1 MAECKYYIDETYDRD
16 NCQNYILS
24 IRCSLDGFSFCIYD
38 TIVKKFIV
46 LGRHILNTI
55 TPYQLNNELAEIV
68 GNEPIFKANYKRVVI
83 SYLNSRFTEIPKI
96 VYNKGHRKILFEQ
109 TVGKS
114 IDESI
119 LDYQI
124 GDKVCLYSI
133 PKPIHNFFLDQYINS
148 EFIPELISLSKYVN
162 KLKSKETNALV
173 CQEGK
178 MAYIVV
184 FEQDKTYYQNS
195 FEVHTLDD
203 LLYYV
208 LNVYKKLELPSS
220 TPLHLAG
227 SFNDLNAV
235 QANFKK
241 FLTKIETASYRPGY
255 SVSYTFRSEAAL
267 NHIPL
272 IEQVL

>member
-1 MAECKYYIDETYDRD
+1 MAKDKYYIDETFDID

-46 LGRHILNTI
+46 MGRHELNTI
-55 TPYQLNNELAEIV
+55 TPFQLNNELEEIV
-68 GNEPIFKANYKRVVI
+68 GNEPILKANYKKVI
-83 SYLNSRFTEIPKI
+83 ISFLNRGYIEVPEI
-96 VYNKGHRKILFEQ
+96 VYNKGHRKILFEK
-109 TVGKS
+109 TRGKS

-119 LDYQI
+119 LDYKI
-124 GDKVCLYSI
+124 GDKVCLFSI
-133 PKPIHNFFLDQYINS
+133 PKTIHNFFLDQYINS
-148 EFIPELISLSKYVN
+148 VFIPELISLSKYAN
-162 KLKSKETNALV
+162 KLKSKESNVLV

-178 MAYIVV
+178 TAYILV
-184 FEQDKTYYQNS
+184 FEHDKTAYQNS

-203 LLYYV
+203 LLFYV
-208 LNVYKKLELPSS
+208 LNVYKKLELSSS
-220 TPLHLAG
+220 TPLHLVG
-227 SFNDLNAV
+227 TFNDLNAV
-235 QANFKK
+235 QTNFKK
-241 FLTKIETASYRPGY
+241 FLSKIETASYRPGY